1 MNFGTIIRVGVF
13 LAVLGF
19 VFSGG
24 EDKKPT
30 PPPDAP
36 PVAKY
41 EGGRQQLHAASRS
54 MDEQDRVNM
63 SMGFDAGADML
74 DADKRGLVKNTE
86 VGQSYLLA
94 LIEFNYGG
102 LAKPSTKYPSVSSE
116 LSKIFEETLG
126 TEVVPMSAADR
137 SKLSAELREMAKA
150 VR

>member
-1 MNFGTIIRVGVF
+1 MNFGTILRVGVF

-19 VFSGG
+19 VFGGG
-24 EDKKPT
+24 EDKPT

-41 EGGRQQLHAASRS
+41 EGRLKSLNEASRS
-54 MDEQDRVNM
+54 MDEQDRLNM
-63 SMGFDAGADML
+63 STGFAAGADML

-102 LAKPSTKYPSVSSE
+102 LAKPSTKYPAVSSE

-126 TEVVPMSAADR
+126 DEVVPMTAADR
-137 SKLSAELREMAKA
+137 SKLSAELREMSKA